1 MNNRGRGL
9 NTFSFWKGQSGLP
22 CSYTPSIAGGMPM
35 QTIIHRPV
43 PIVMPSLDLGVGDAQ
58 RTDPPSSRQADLEPF
73 MEKKEAPCGYNYK
86 ETSLRLAGVMSA
98 LRKAGVTLR
107 ADRLGIHHSIH
118 NGLQLPHNSSNNS
131 TTNLADSRQ
140 CHSLHEFRQQPGS
153 SSGSMGSAVAK
164 ISNW

>member
-43 PIVMPSLDLGVGDAQ
+43 PIVMPSLDLGVGDAR
-58 RTDPPSSRQADLEPF
+58 RTDPPSSRQAVLKPLW
-73 MEKKEAPCGYNYK
+73 KIGKEASCGDKDN
-86 ETSLRLAGVMSA
+86 TDISLRLAGVMSA
-98 LRKAGVTLR
+98 LRKAGVKLR
-107 ADRLGIHHSIH
+107 ADRLGVHHSIH
-118 NGLQLPHNSSNNS
+118 HGLNHGCSNNS

-153 SSGSMGSAVAK
+153 SSGSIGSAVPK
-164 ISNW
+164 ISYW